1 MKQLKVTK
9 IVVEELPTTCFECPF
24 SMQTVDENG
33 TCAITGAVF
42 YPYRHITY
50 RVAGCPL
57 MTQEQMA
64 DWLFFTQNSTKMIR
78 LAFDG
83 GSNSPVIKEYI
94 EKIKRGDK
102 LGVVTW

>member
-1 MKQLKVTK
+1 
-9 IVVEELPTTCFECPF
+9 
-24 SMQTVDENG
+24 
-33 TCAITGAVF
+33 
-42 YPYRHITY
+42 
-50 RVAGCPL
+50 